1 MKMNLKLF
9 SVLALSIFTMVLVA
23 SSAFALDANYL
34 RVEMDDRMLDPSAT
48 NDVSAFEKDDSF
60 EVIVDFSLAG
70 TDNMTD
76 EEVFENIQ
84 VEARIRGYD
93 QDDLIEDIS
102 DAFNVV
108 EDTKYSEKL
117 SLKLPV
123 RMDDGLYKL
132 RVTISD
138 AFGEEVY
145 QTYNLRVASDSHG
158 IWIKDIVMSPE
169 NEVQA
174 GRALLTTVR
183 VKNIGDN
190 DEDEGVRIR
199 VSVPSLGISATDY
212 IDEID
217 ADESVTSEELYMRIP
232 QCADLGEH
240 NVNVEVTYH
249 DGDDV
254 EEETTSI
261 YVVGGELCEANQPED
276 EADEEPVVSAGVDVQ
291 NVVAGSGG
299 AIFPVTI
306 TNTASTAKTYTITA
320 DVDTWATVRVS
331 PSNVL
336 VVESGETETAYVYVS
351 AKEDATPGQNLFA
364 VTVKSG
370 SEVVEQFAL
379 TANVVAGETVSDE
392 EADDDSWDSVKRTL
406 EIGLIVLVI
415 ILVILGFVIG
425 LKRMRKDDD
434 EGDEAQTYY

>member
-9 SVLALSIFTMVLVA
+9 SVLALAIFTMVLVA

-34 RVEMDDRMLDPSAT
+34 RVEMDDRTLDPSVT
-48 NDVSAFEKDDSF
+48 NDVSAFEKNDEF

-76 EEVFENIQ
+76 EEIFENVQ

-93 QDDLIEDIS
+93 QNDMIDDIS

-117 SLKLPV
+117 TLKLPV

-138 AFGEEVY
+138 AYGEEVY

-190 DEDEGVRIR
+190 DEDEGVRIK
-199 VSVPSLGISATDY
+199 VSIPSLGVSATDY

-240 NVNVEVTYH
+240 NVYVEVTYH

-261 YVVGGELCEANQPED
+261 YVVGGELCEANQPS
-276 EADEEPVVSAGVDVQ
+276 EPVDNTPVVTAGVDVQ

-299 AIFPVTI
+299 AIYPVTV
-306 TNTASTAKTYTITA
+306 TNTASTAKTYTVTA
-320 DVDTWATVRVS
+320 DVESWATVRVS

-336 VVESGETETAYVYVS
+336 VVEPGATETVYVYVS

-370 SEVVEQFAL
+370 SEIVEQFAL
-379 TANVVAGETVSDE
+379 TANVVAGETVADD
-392 EADDDSWDSVKRTL
+392 ADDDSWNSVKRTL